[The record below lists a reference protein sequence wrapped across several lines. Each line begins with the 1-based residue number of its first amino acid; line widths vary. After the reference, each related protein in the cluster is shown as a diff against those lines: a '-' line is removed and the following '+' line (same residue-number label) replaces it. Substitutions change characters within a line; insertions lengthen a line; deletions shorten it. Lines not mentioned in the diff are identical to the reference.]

1 MRSCTC
7 GNVSIDGGFSYMKVT
22 YKGEPDSFETVYLDG
37 DEILRKV
44 MHDDWNTNQNRF
56 GRVNL
61 EKTQFLVTKPAKEI

>member
-1 MRSCTC
+1 
-7 GNVSIDGGFSYMKVT
+7 MKVT